1 MKHSKTGLFLMELI
15 VGILFFALAGA
26 LCVQLFVK
34 ANTMNEESICKD
46 QGMRIAAN
54 IVEVYKND
62 KTNDLVN
69 EGIVYFDDF
78 GQAVDKKD
86 ATRVSVAS
94 QWLRVC
100 LRHRGG
106 KLWPQRKS
114 VRQGGSELPPYRT
127 LFTAS
132 VG

>member
-86 ATRVSVAS
+86 ATYEADIKKNGDEITVKVVHDEEVIYTLDYYDY
-94 QWLRVC
+94 Q
-100 LRHRGG
+100 
-106 KLWPQRKS
+106 QRKWQIE
-114 VRQGGSELPPYRT
+114 R
-127 LFTAS
+127 
-132 VG
+132 

>member
-62 KTNDLVN
+62 KTNALVN

-86 ATRVSVAS
+86 ATYEADIKKNGDEITVQVVHDEEVIYTLDYYNY
-94 QWLRVC
+94 Q
-100 LRHRGG
+100 
-106 KLWPQRKS
+106 QRKWQIE
-114 VRQGGSELPPYRT
+114 R
-127 LFTAS
+127 
-132 VG
+132 

>member
-1 MKHSKTGLFLMELI
+1 MELI

-46 QGMRIAAN
+46 QGMRIASN

-86 ATRVSVAS
+86 ATYEADIKKNGDAITVQVVHDEEVIYTLDYYNY
-94 QWLRVC
+94 Q
-100 LRHRGG
+100 
-106 KLWPQRKS
+106 QRKWQIE
-114 VRQGGSELPPYRT
+114 R
-127 LFTAS
+127 
-132 VG
+132 

>member
-46 QGMRIAAN
+46 QGMRIAVN

-69 EGIVYFDDF
+69 EEIVYFDDF

-86 ATRVSVAS
+86 ATYEADIKKNGDEITVQVVHDEEVIYTLDYYNY
-94 QWLRVC
+94 Q
-100 LRHRGG
+100 
-106 KLWPQRKS
+106 QRKWQIE
-114 VRQGGSELPPYRT
+114 R
-127 LFTAS
+127 
-132 VG
+132 

>member
-69 EGIVYFDDF
+69 EGIVYFDVF

-86 ATRVSVAS
+86 ATYEADIKKNGDAITVQVVHDEEVIYTLDYYNY
-94 QWLRVC
+94 Q
-100 LRHRGG
+100 
-106 KLWPQRKS
+106 QRKWQIE
-114 VRQGGSELPPYRT
+114 R
-127 LFTAS
+127 
-132 VG
+132 